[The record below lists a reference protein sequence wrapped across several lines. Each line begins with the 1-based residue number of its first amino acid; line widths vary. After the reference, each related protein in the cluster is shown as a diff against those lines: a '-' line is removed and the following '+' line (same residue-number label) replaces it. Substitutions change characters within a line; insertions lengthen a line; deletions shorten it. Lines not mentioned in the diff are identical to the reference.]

1 MEKPRILHFLTPLP
15 NLSPFDVN
23 MAYDAGF
30 VVAGYTNIALGEVT
44 ALTQDAMFSRAPQ
57 DAAKTVLFIGGRDA
71 MLALDMAEAAMKAMF
86 PPFQVSVFADPSG
99 AFTTAAAMVAV
110 AEKHL
115 VKRGARLE
123 GAKVAVYGAKG
134 VVGGVV
140 GIICAE
146 AGADVTLVGYD
157 RSDVV
162 AKKAEA
168 FRERFGRNFRA
179 ADGSTDAGRRAALG
193 EADMVLVAARAG
205 TQVLSRRDLDAAKRL
220 KVAADVNA
228 VPPPGIEGVSAQADG
243 EALNAGDEA
252 VGVGALAVG
261 NIKFRVQ
268 HGLLQRLHDADKAAV
283 YDFRDAYLLAR
294 DLVAG
299 A

>member
-23 MAYDAGF
+23 MAFDAGF
-30 VVAGYTNIALGEVT
+30 AVAGYTGITLHEVT
-44 ALTQDAMFSRAPQ
+44 GLTQDAMFSRAPQ

-71 MLALDMAEAAMKAMF
+71 MLALDMTEAAQKAMF
-86 PPFQVSVFADPSG
+86 PPFQISVFADPSG

-115 VKRGARLE
+115 MKLGGRLA
-123 GAKVAVYGAKG
+123 GAKVAVFGAKG
-134 VVGGVV
+134 VVAGVV
-140 GIICAE
+140 GVILAE
-146 AGADVTLVGYD
+146 AGADVTLVGHD

-162 AKKAEA
+162 AKKAAA
-168 FRERFGRNFRA
+168 FQQRFGKTFRV
-179 ADGSTDAGRRAALG
+179 ADGSSEEGRRAAL
-193 EADMVLVAARAG
+193 ADAEIVFVAARAG
-205 TQVLSRRDLDAAKRL
+205 IQVLSRGELAAARHL

-243 EALNAGDEA
+243 EPLGVGAGA
-252 VGVGALAVG
+252 VGVGALAIG

-268 HGLLQRLHDADKAAV
+268 HGLLSRLHDADKAAIL
-283 YDFRDAYLLAR
+283 DFRDAYRLAR
-294 DLVAG
+294 DIVAG